1 MPLLTVKE
9 VSDILRKSQYTVRY
23 RMLGYEIPYVIVGSS
38 KMVER
43 EDLEKYIRRNK
54 TMKV

>member
-23 RMLGYEIPYVIVGSS
+23 RMLGYDIPYVIVGSS

-43 EDLEKYIRRNK
+43 EDLLEEIKQ
-54 TMKV
+54 